1 MFEDDEQE
9 EDADQVYPGPMDLAE
24 RALRERFPNWLTRG
38 SIIAV
43 SDGWALI
50 VLDLFD
56 AIAAK
61 VGKDA
66 DIWVG
71 AIKTQFAG
79 LGVAYHAQDA
89 IRDRIQPLVAQADAA
104 ARRTC
109 EICAAPGR
117 HSVDGS
123 GCYATMCA
131 VHREEHGFRVAA
143 LSRH

>member
-1 MFEDDEQE
+1 MLEDDEQH
-9 EDADQVYPGPMDLAE
+9 EDADEGCLGPMDLAE

-38 SIIAV
+38 SIFV
-43 SDGWALI
+43 VPDGWALI

-89 IRDRIQPLVAQADAA
+89 LRDRIQPLVAQADEA

-117 HSVDGS
+117 YSVDGRGS
-123 GCYATMCA
+123 YATMCA
-131 VHREEHGFRVAA
+131 VHCEEHGFGVAA

>member
-1 MFEDDEQE
+1 MLEDREQE
-9 EDADQVYPGPMDLAE
+9 EEDAVYLAPMDLVE

-38 SIIAV
+38 SIVVV

-66 DIWVG
+66 DIWIR

-79 LGVAYHAQDA
+79 LSVAYHAQDA
-89 IRDRIQPLVAQADAA
+89 IRDRVQPLVAQAEEA

-117 HSVDGS
+117 HSVDRSGS
-123 GCYATMCA
+123 YATMCDA
-131 VHREEHGFRVAA
+131 HREEHGFRVVA